1 MFTDDL
7 RRGKD
12 TGRMIRRLSAKAPK
26 GGRPLGDPPFP
37 VSSFSFLCEGEAV
50 DGFAFEGF
58 VGVEVLAGGFDIA
71 MAH

>member
-37 VSSFSFLCEGEAV
+37 VSSFSFLCEGETV
-50 DGFAFEGF
+50 DGFAFEGL
-58 VGVEVLAGGFDIA
+58 VPWWGFLG
-71 MAH
+71 